1 MSFFVRR
8 LEAKDATSFRD
19 VRLEAF
25 KNHPESFGS
34 SYDELVS
41 KPVSHFEEWLRDMV
55 AYGAFVDDEL
65 LGIGAYFRERGLK
78 MAHRA
83 YVISM
88 YCAPQLRGQGVAQQI
103 IEQLAEHA
111 RSVGII
117 QLHLGVGTPNAVAK
131 KSYEK
136 AGFKTYGIE
145 PRSLFVNEKYIDEEL
160 MVRFLDEAPKGKKHE

>member
-1 MSFFVRR
+1 MIYAIRR
-8 LEAKDATSFRD
+8 LDAKDAASFRD

-25 KNHPESFGS
+25 KTHPEAFGS

-41 KPVSHFEEWLRDMV
+41 KPVSHFEEWLTDMV
-55 AYGAFVDDEL
+55 AYGAFVDDQL
-65 LGIGAYFRERGLK
+65 LAIGAYFRERGLK

-88 YCAPQLRGQGVAQQI
+88 YCAPQLRGQGAAQEI
-103 IEQLAEHA
+103 IEQLADHA
-111 RSVGII
+111 RSKGII
-117 QLHLGVGTPNAVAK
+117 QLHLGVGATSIAAK

-136 AGFKTYGIE
+136 AGFKTYGVE

-160 MVRFLDEAPKGKKHE
+160 MVRLLDEAPKGKKE